1 MWDALFPL
9 YFPPEVAEPSS
20 FAGFFQWA
28 MRVPPGLSVSNAVHV
43 VAWYFK
49 AWEGGETNA
58 VAARVSMATA
68 RKKRLG
74 QGLTMDRNR
83 KER

>member
-9 YFPPEVAEPSS
+9 YFPPEVAKPSS
-20 FAGFFQWA
+20 FVEFFQWA

-49 AWEGGETNA
+49 AWGGGETSQ
-58 VAARVSMATA
+58 AARVSMAAA

-74 QGLTMDRNR
+74 QGLAMDRKR
-83 KER
+83 